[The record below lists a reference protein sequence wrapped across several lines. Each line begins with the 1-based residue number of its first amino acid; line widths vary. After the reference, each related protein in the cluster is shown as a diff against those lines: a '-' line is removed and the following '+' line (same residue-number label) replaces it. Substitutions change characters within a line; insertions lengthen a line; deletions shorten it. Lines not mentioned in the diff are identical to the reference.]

1 MLTRYF
7 VPADY
12 GIIALVTVMT
22 ALVSGFYSLGAGN
35 SLGICYHEAGEQ
47 AERSRI
53 IWTTSGF
60 LLLNSLV
67 LTAVGYVLAQQISAL
82 LLGSGDYAY
91 LVRLSLLTLTV
102 NTVTMPFQGYLQ
114 LEERAKTYV
123 VLSTISSLTTML
135 LTIVEVVYL
144 GRGLAGMFEATLAG
158 AVVLLVGAIVASG
171 PRLKFGLSLRWI
183 WPLVKIGFP
192 STFGI
197 GAFFLIDWSDRIMI
211 ERLVGL
217 DEVGTYAVGYS
228 FGMVISL
235 AVASFGNAW
244 PPYFI
249 SFLNRREEAIVLF
262 GKVMK
267 YYVILYGSL
276 TLVFFLTAR
285 PVVTLMT
292 TPPFHSAF
300 TVVGLV
306 ALAYMLK
313 GCYLIMLPALAFEKK
328 LYLQTAIEWIA
339 ALVNVALNFLLIPL
353 FRKEGAGISTAIA
366 YLCLPLMAY
375 FIGRRYLCVRYD
387 WAGIGKFAA
396 AFVALAALS
405 YLPLGGRPIFGFAL
419 ALVAFVLCGL
429 YVLYVTLSSTERAA
443 FAGLLTTIK
452 NRFRTGEGDPA

>member
-12 GIIALVTVMT
+12 GVMALITVMT
-22 ALVSGFYSLGAGN
+22 ALVSGLYSLGTGN
-35 SLGICYHEAGEQ
+35 SLGICYHEAPD
-47 AERSRI
+47 ADERSGI
-53 IWTTSGF
+53 VWTTSGF
-60 LLLNSLV
+60 LLINSLA
-67 LTAVGYVLAQQISAL
+67 LTIIGYLLAERISAL
-82 LLGSGDYAY
+82 LLGSPEYAY
-91 LVRLSLLTLTV
+91 LIRLSLLTLTV

-123 VLSTISSLTTML
+123 ALSTISSLVTML
-135 LTIVEVVYL
+135 LTLTAVVYL
-144 GRGLAGMFEATLAG
+144 GRGLSGMFEATLAG
-158 AVVLLVGAIVASG
+158 AVVLLVGAIVAAI
-171 PRLKFGLSLRWI
+171 PRLKPGLSLKWI

-197 GAFFLIDWSDRIMI
+197 GAFFLIDWSDRVMI
-211 ERLVGL
+211 ERFVGL

-249 SFLNRREEAIVLF
+249 SFLNRREEAVELF

-267 YYVILYGSL
+267 YYIILYGSV
-276 TLVFFLTAR
+276 TLLFFLVAR
-285 PVVTLMT
+285 PVITMMT
-292 TPPFHSAF
+292 TPAFHSAF

-328 LYLQTAIEWIA
+328 LYLQTAIEWTA
-339 ALVNVALNFLLIPL
+339 AFVNVGLNFLLIPL

-366 YLCLPLMAY
+366 YLCLPLLAHL
-375 FIGRRYLCVRYD
+375 IGRKYLPVRYD
-387 WAGIGKFAA
+387 WPGIAKFTAGFTL
-396 AFVALAALS
+396 LAALS
-405 YLPLGGRPIFGFAL
+405 YLPLAVRPIFGFAL

-429 YVLYVTLSSTERAA
+429 YVLYVTLSNTERAA
-443 FAGLLTTIK
+443 FLGLLSNIK
-452 NRFRTGEGDPA
+452 NRFGYS